1 MIYDIA
7 VGAFIALVLF
17 DLVTHL
23 AHLLAHKIQTKQ
35 RVAKLKRLMDEW
47 DDMDEYV
54 FSSPKPR
61 KKAATKKKATTKRK

>member
-7 VGAFIALVLF
+7 VGAFIALVVF

-35 RVAKLKRLMDEW
+35 RIAKLKQLMDEW
-47 DDMDEYV
+47 DDLDEYQFGPV
-54 FSSPKPR
+54 KPR
-61 KKAATKKKATTKRK
+61 KKAAVKKKAVAKRK